1 MNDSA
6 MTPRRAPNEGYAEA
20 HLWVCSGRNV
30 GRRYRLDD
38 GASLMGRAVDNDIVV
53 EDERASQRHARVLV
67 DQGRHLVED
76 LGSTNGT
83 FVNNERVHRAILNDG
98 DLIQI
103 GQTVFEYLGQKDQR
117 TMNSTV
123 RGNDSDGVPDS
134 LRAGAQQALQK
145 YRSHEGPAAQGQS
158 RYPAVPYNA
167 PPPSRPPQYQAHYG
181 GGYYEDPDYGD
192 DSSGGNLIERLAH
205 IKAIVSLF
213 VPFWPLLLAF
223 GFVGV
228 MLGALYHKSNPPPRK
243 ASFQIILRPQGTAA
257 NVLTGGEVEG
267 LKYFEEATQR
277 FFGPPIVEAALTR
290 IKGKPPTPNEVD
302 IQIRL
307 LKFEQMGAFQSNM
320 YQGKVGAKTAD
331 LALKYLTTHLRVFLD
346 REIEIGLSPVK
357 ADVKFFGQEVKKASK
372 ALERAET
379 ALAEYK
385 TSHPEALPDQAKS
398 NYNLLFSKKQE
409 LSRLEQQIAGLDGS
423 LRETRRLLSVTPA
436 IIETGQTPQNPYR
449 VQVVKVQSRLGA
461 LRAEGKAEGHP
472 DIMAA
477 KAELAELEQL
487 SNDPA
492 LNAPISQ
499 RGQNPAYVA
508 LKQRLDIDTAKVK
521 ALKEQRTEVNKS
533 LEEQE
538 EKIGSLPQAEAQY
551 QTLSD
556 AYDTARKEYTALLR
570 KLRNEEIRL
579 DRERARASAQYEIV
593 VPPRVENDSGGKSRL
608 IRVAGGGIL
617 GGLLAFMI
625 ATAWLV
631 YSGRLTL
638 AMLLGPNVDLS
649 PLFGSPEEPPPVAPA
664 SNPNA
669 VPMSAPTDHPALPAS
684 SNSNEDLPTD
694 QEMSS
699 PSEDA
704 TQIGNLSPE
713 GGQTAADTEDAE
725 RAFFDDKKSS

>member
-30 GRRYRLDD
+30 GRRYRLDK
-38 GASLMGRAVDNDIVV
+38 GPALIGRAVDNDIVV
-53 EDERASQRHARVLV
+53 EDERASQRHSRVLQ
-67 DQGRHLVED
+67 DGGRHIVED

-98 DLIQI
+98 DLVQI
-103 GQTVFEYLGQKDQR
+103 GQTVFEYLAQQDQR
-117 TMNSTV
+117 NMNATV
-123 RGNDSDGVPDS
+123 RGGEGDENVPDAIRS
-134 LRAGAQQALQK
+134 GARQALQK
-145 YRSHEGPAAQGQS
+145 YRHEAPPQDPQ

-167 PPPSRPPQYQAHYG
+167 PPPSPPPQYQAHYG
-181 GGYYEDPDYGD
+181 GGYYDEPEYPEEA
-192 DSSGGNLIERLAH
+192 SGGNLIEKLVH

-267 LKYFEEATQR
+267 LTYFKEATQR

-302 IQIRL
+302 AQIRA

-320 YQGKVGAKTAD
+320 YSGKVGAATAD
-331 LALKYLTTHLRVFLD
+331 KALKYLTTHLRVFLD

-357 ADVKFFGQEVKKASK
+357 ADVKFFGQEVKKAAK
-372 ALERAET
+372 VLET
-379 ALAEYK
+379 AEGALSAYK
-385 TSHPEALPDQAKS
+385 TDHPEALPDQAKS

-409 LSRLEQQIAGLDGS
+409 LSRLEQSIAGLDGS
-423 LRETRRLLSVTPA
+423 IRETRRLLSVTPA

-449 VQVVKVQSRLGA
+449 IQIVRVQSKIGA
-461 LRAEGKAEGHP
+461 LRSEGKGESHP
-472 DIMAA
+472 ALLAA

-487 SNDPA
+487 ADDPV

-499 RGQNPAYVA
+499 RGQNPAYTA

-521 ALKEQRTEVNKS
+521 AFKEQRTEVTRS

-538 EKIGSLPQAEAQY
+538 TKIGSLPQAEAQY
-551 QTLSD
+551 QNLSD

-593 VPPRVENDSGGKSRL
+593 VPPRVENDGGGKARL
-608 IRVAGGGIL
+608 IRVAGGGIA
-617 GGLLAFMI
+617 GGLLAFLI
-625 ATAWLV
+625 ALSWLS
-631 YSGRLTL
+631 YTGRLTL
-638 AMLLGPNVDLS
+638 AMILGPNIDLS
-649 PLFGSPEEPPPVAPA
+649 PLFGSADAAPAPVAPS
-664 SNPNA
+664 SNPA
-669 VPMSAPTDHPALPAS
+669 VPMGAPEDHPALPAS
-684 SNSNEDLPTD
+684 SNSADPNPSIPPEEETQAGRLHDDPEATHQETD
-694 QEMSS
+694 G
-699 PSEDA
+699 A
-704 TQIGNLSPE
+704 GFIG
-713 GGQTAADTEDAE
+713 
-725 RAFFDDKKSS
+725 RDKAR